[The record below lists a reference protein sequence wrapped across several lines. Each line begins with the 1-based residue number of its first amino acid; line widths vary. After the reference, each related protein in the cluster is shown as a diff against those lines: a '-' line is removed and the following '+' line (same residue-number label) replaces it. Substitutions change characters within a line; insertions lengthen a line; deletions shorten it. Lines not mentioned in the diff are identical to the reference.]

1 MGRLHRSTAL
11 AAVCGAALAL
21 SALAGVA
28 QAAGE
33 GGSTGGSSGGTGS
46 TSSGCGCVPTTHQVK
61 VPGIEVTAPSVTVN
75 LPTLN
80 VSGSS
85 GSSSADS
92 SSSSSSNSSA
102 VTNIGVSVTNSSSGV
117 SNAQAQANAAYGGGS
132 GGGGGSFSD
141 SGSVTTTIDT
151 VRVET
156 PASPETR
163 RICAEFKAAVKVIAV
178 QASCLDDK
186 DIPHP
191 ASQLGPEREI
201 GDAFDGEVYRCIAG
215 ARMQY
220 TIADYAGQANFDHGQ
235 TFTCAKGEA
244 LYHTAAGAL
253 QCRVQKP
260 ARDCNERSLL
270 RRFGA
275 GIKVLKVSQS
285 NVCVAWRTETVQASA
300 AY

>member
-1 MGRLHRSTAL
+1 MGRLHSSLAL
-11 AAVCGAALAL
+11 VAVSGAALAL
-21 SALAGVA
+21 TAFIGSAEA
-28 QAAGE
+28 
-33 GGSTGGSSGGTGS
+33 GSTGSSGGS
-46 TSSGCGCVPTTHQVK
+46 SSGCGCVPTSHQVK
-61 VPGIEVTAPSVTVN
+61 VPGIDVIAPSVTVS

-80 VSGSS
+80 VSG
-85 GSSSADS
+85 A
-92 SSSSSSNSSA
+92 SSSSNADSSA
-102 VTNIGVSVTNSSSGV
+102 NSSAGATTNIGVSVTNSSSGV
-117 SNAQAQANAAYGGGS
+117 SNAQAQANAAYGGGGS
-132 GGGGGSFSD
+132 GSFSD

-151 VRVET
+151 LKVET
-156 PASPETR
+156 PAPLETR
-163 RICAEFKAAVKVIAV
+163 RICAAFKAAVKVIAV

-191 ASQLGPEREI
+191 ASQLSPDRAIVDTYE
-201 GDAFDGEVYRCIAG
+201 GEVYRCIAG

-235 TFTCAKGEA
+235 TFTCKKGDA
-244 LYHTAAGAL
+244 LYHTATGAL
-253 QCRVQKP
+253 ECRVQKP

-275 GIKVLKVSQS
+275 GIKVLKISQS

>member
-1 MGRLHRSTAL
+1 MGRLQSSIAL
-11 AAVCGAALAL
+11 AALSGAALAL
-21 SALAGVA
+21 TAFAG
-28 QAAGE
+28 AAE
-33 GGSTGGSSGGTGS
+33 AGSGGSSGGSGS
-46 TSSGCGCVPTTHQVK
+46 SSSGCGCVPTTHQVK
-61 VPGIEVTAPSVTVN
+61 VPGIDVTAPSVTVN

-80 VSGSS
+80 VSGASSS
-85 GSSSADS
+85 GSADASSSANAS
-92 SSSSSSNSSA
+92 
-102 VTNIGVSVTNSSSGV
+102 TNIGVSVTNTSSGSGV

-156 PASPETR
+156 PAPLETR
-163 RICAEFKAAVKVIAV
+163 RICAAFKAVVKVIAV

-201 GDAFDGEVYRCIAG
+201 GDVYEGEVYRCIAG

-235 TFTCAKGEA
+235 TFTCQKGEA
-244 LYHTAAGAL
+244 LYHTASGAL

-275 GIKVLKVSQS
+275 GIKVLKISQS
-285 NVCVAWRTETVQASA
+285 NVCAAWRMETVQASA

>member
-1 MGRLHRSTAL
+1 MGRHHRSIAL
-11 AAVCGAALAL
+11 AAVSGAALAL

-28 QAAGE
+28 QAG
-33 GGSTGGSSGGTGS
+33 GGSSTGS
-46 TSSGCGCVPTTHQVK
+46 GGSSSGCGCVPTSHQVK
-61 VPGIEVTAPSVTVN
+61 VPGIDVTAPSVTVN

-80 VSGSS
+80 VSGA
-85 GSSSADS
+85 SSSANAES
-92 SSSSSSNSSA
+92 ESGANASA
-102 VTNIGVSVTNSSSGV
+102 NTNIGVTVNTSSSGV
-117 SNAQAQANAAYGGGS
+117 SNAQAQANAAYG

-156 PASPETR
+156 PAPLETR
-163 RICAEFKAAVKVIAV
+163 RICAAYKAAVKVIAV

-191 ASQLGPEREI
+191 ASQLGPDRNIADVFEGEI
-201 GDAFDGEVYRCIAG
+201 YRCIAG

-235 TFTCAKGEA
+235 TFTCNKGEA
-244 LYHTAAGAL
+244 LYHTASGAL

-275 GIKVLKVSQS
+275 GIKVLKISQS
-285 NVCVAWRTETVQASA
+285 NVCVAWRTETVQASIGN
-300 AY
+300 

>member
-1 MGRLHRSTAL
+1 M
-11 AAVCGAALAL
+11 
-21 SALAGVA
+21 
-28 QAAGE
+28 
-33 GGSTGGSSGGTGS
+33 
-46 TSSGCGCVPTTHQVK
+46 
-61 VPGIEVTAPSVTVN
+61 
-75 LPTLN
+75 
-80 VSGSS
+80 
-85 GSSSADS
+85 
-92 SSSSSSNSSA
+92 
-102 VTNIGVSVTNSSSGV
+102 
-117 SNAQAQANAAYGGGS
+117 
-132 GGGGGSFSD
+132 
-141 SGSVTTTIDT
+141 
-151 VRVET
+151 RVET
-156 PASPETR
+156 PAPLETR
-163 RICAEFKAAVKVIAV
+163 RICAAFKAAVKIIAI

-191 ASQLGPEREI
+191 ASQLGPERNILDTYE
-201 GDAFDGEVYRCIAG
+201 GEVYRCIAG

-235 TFTCAKGEA
+235 TFTCNKGEA
-244 LYHTAAGAL
+244 LYHAASGAL